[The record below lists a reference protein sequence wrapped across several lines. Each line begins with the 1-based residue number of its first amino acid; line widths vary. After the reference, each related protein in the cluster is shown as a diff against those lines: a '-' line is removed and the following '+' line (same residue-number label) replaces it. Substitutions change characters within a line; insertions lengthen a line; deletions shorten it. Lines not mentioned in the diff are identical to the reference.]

1 MNIKPAHR
9 VNSVE
14 EYYFSRKLQ
23 QIREMNEE
31 GIPVINLGIGNPDL
45 PPSSPT
51 IEKLIES
58 ARKAGN
64 HGYQSYTGI
73 PALRQA
79 FANWYSKHFA
89 VELNPLN
96 EILPLMGSKE
106 GVMHISMAFLNPGDA
121 VLVPNPGYPAYASAT
136 KT

>member
-1 MNIKPAHR
+1 MNIQPANR